1 MSADS
6 PPPIDGRSE
15 TPAVPA
21 PSVRPAGDS
30 SGFAAVARK
39 VTSRTTDLIAIAVVL
54 SASLVFGRQVIVW
67 WRSEP
72 PDAMAL
78 SEPAHAARSW
88 GEGGLPVY
96 LEFGDAHM
104 ALTRQRVSGD
114 RDEAHRALVR
124 LCRDALEQTVAPS
137 RPADAAETRFLEKLT
152 GLEPAAAEPGVWQI
166 FEIRQAMPLAAAVRW
181 TEHAAQNGAKP
192 ESSPERRLICFGLA
206 LPAGEAAWTLYGFQP
221 SGTTARMTRPEPVP
235 LPEGARQIMSVRDE
249 RGGSLTAFHGSA
261 DVEEWKRSFSAW
273 GAAQG
278 IESPDHWVESPPA
291 HTARFELQRGARRE
305 IVEVHITVEG
315 RDRLTGLLNVVPSE

>member
-152 GLEPAAAEPGVWQI
+152 GLEPAAAEPGVWRRPCAGRNTPPKTGQNPN
-166 FEIRQAMPLAAAVRW
+166 RRRNAA
-181 TEHAAQNGAKP
+181 
-192 ESSPERRLICFGLA
+192 
-206 LPAGEAAWTLYGFQP
+206 
-221 SGTTARMTRPEPVP
+221 
-235 LPEGARQIMSVRDE
+235 
-249 RGGSLTAFHGSA
+249 
-261 DVEEWKRSFSAW
+261 
-273 GAAQG
+273 
-278 IESPDHWVESPPA
+278 
-291 HTARFELQRGARRE
+291 
-305 IVEVHITVEG
+305 
-315 RDRLTGLLNVVPSE
+315 